1 MELENK
7 IAIVIGAGQSEGSGT
22 GNGRA
27 TVMRFCEEGAN
38 VLAVDSDLER
48 AQATASLTRDYVGNC
63 IPFAADVTREEDL
76 QDAVATAMQHWSRI
90 DILHYNVGISVSGG
104 DASAEEI
111 TGSAFD
117 LINAVNLRGA
127 VFAVKHVLPIMTR
140 QRGGTILTIS
150 SISAR
155 QRYPWVAYKTS
166 KAGLIAFTQ
175 QIAIENAAS
184 GIRANTILPG
194 LMDTPMAVD
203 TRARTFNRSRQDVAD
218 ERNKRVPL
226 RSRMGSA
233 WDVANAAVF
242 LASDKAEFI
251 TGVELPVD
259 GGSLI
264 NIAR

>member
-7 IAIVIGAGQSEGSGT
+7 IAVVIGAGQSAGSGT

-38 VLAVDSDLER
+38 VLAVDSDFER
-48 AQATASLTRDYVGNC
+48 AQATASLTRDYAGNC
-63 IPFAADVTREEDL
+63 IPFEADVTREEDL
-76 QDAVATAMQHWSRI
+76 QAAVDQAMQHWNRI

-140 QRGGTILTIS
+140 QRSGVILTIS

-175 QIAIENAAS
+175 QIAIENALS

-203 TRARTFNRSRQDVAD
+203 TRARTFNRSREDIAE
-218 ERNKRVPL
+218 ERNQRVPL

-242 LASDKAEFI
+242 LASDKAQFI

-264 NIAR
+264 NIVR